1 MNHLDSLKLC
11 RPRALIL
18 AAKNYAPLMVCALLM
33 LAPPAAATT
42 VIARFG
48 PPATGGGG
56 TNPVSLPPALV
67 DTEISVV
74 TAGKMEFNISVCPG
88 ILIGKRFDKDGY
100 YGSGGAGLVI
110 TQTGGGIGGYAAIG
124 YETSGTV
131 KFNADFKQ
139 AIGLA
144 ASGLL
149 SSYALRI
156 GAGYEF

>member
-1 MNHLDSLKLC
+1 MIS
-11 RPRALIL
+11 
-18 AAKNYAPLMVCALLM
+18 ALLM
-33 LAPPAAATT
+33 LCPPLVLANTATATT

-56 TNPVSLPPALV
+56 TNPVSLPPTLV

-74 TAGKMEFNISVCPG
+74 TAAKMEINISVCPG

-110 TQTGGGIGGYAAIG
+110 TQTGGGVGGYAAIG
-124 YETSGTV
+124 YETSGSF